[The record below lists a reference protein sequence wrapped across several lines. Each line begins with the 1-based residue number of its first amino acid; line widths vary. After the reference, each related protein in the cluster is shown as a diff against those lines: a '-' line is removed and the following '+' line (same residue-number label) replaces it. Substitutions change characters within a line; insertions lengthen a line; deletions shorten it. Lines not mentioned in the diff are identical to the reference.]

1 VSLLERDRIKL
12 TRSAIAR
19 SPCDEAIHAAR
30 AMDCRAS
37 LAMTATP
44 QERLAMTDATTA
56 AQCEAITA

>member
-1 VSLLERDRIKL
+1 LHQVDPFRHREERLR
-12 TRSAIAR
+12 
-19 SPCDEAIHAAR
+19 EAIHAAR

-56 AQCEAITA
+56 AQCDAITLLA